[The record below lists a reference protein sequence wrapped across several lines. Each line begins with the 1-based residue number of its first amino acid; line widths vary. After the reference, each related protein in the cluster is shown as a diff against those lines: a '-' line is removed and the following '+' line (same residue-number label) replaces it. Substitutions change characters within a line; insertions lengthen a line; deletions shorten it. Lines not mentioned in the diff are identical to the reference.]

1 MMKKKNITI
10 YDVAKVA
17 SVSPTTVSRVLTRSP
32 LVKESTRRRVLDKME
47 ELDFSPNEAAR
58 SLTTNQTNMIGFI
71 LPDITNPFFSQTYI
85 DVENKARAKGYTVL
99 LRNSMNSSEMESAH
113 LRELAERRV
122 ECIVFMGG
130 RINKSKSNASEI
142 AEMVEVMKKVPIIM
156 VNGFMEGV
164 DCHTIRTNEEEGVR
178 AIVHHL
184 ISQGHKDIGLIGG
197 ERGIATAELKV
208 EYFCEEL
215 GKYGL
220 DYNEEWQIYSGFG
233 IEDGRNA
240 MKQLLLKENLP
251 TAIIGIN
258 DMVIYGALKEC
269 RERKVP
275 ITNFSFVGFDD
286 IFPSDI
292 VHPSLTSVN
301 HNYEI
306 LSTEIVQSLSKI
318 IEKEHLEKEILI
330 DTKLIIRESSQ
341 NKIQYIINN
350 DTGCN

>member
-1 MMKKKNITI
+1 MKKKNITI

-17 SVSPTTVSRVLTRSP
+17 NVSPTTVSRVLTRSP
-32 LVKESTRRRVLDKME
+32 LVKESTRRRVLGKME

-85 DVENKARAKGYTVL
+85 DVETKAREKGYTVL
-99 LRNSMNSSEMESAH
+99 LRNSMSRSEMESAH

-130 RINKSKSNASEI
+130 RINKVNPPIKEI
-142 AEMVEVMKKVPIIM
+142 EEMLEVIKKVPIIM
-156 VNGFMEGV
+156 VNGEMKGI
-164 DCHTIRTNEEEGVR
+164 DSHIIRTDEEEGIR
-178 AIVHHL
+178 SIVSHL
-184 ISQGHKDIGLIGG
+184 VSQGHKKISMIGG
-197 ERGIATAELKV
+197 AKGISSTDIKVETLQKELK
-208 EYFCEEL
+208 
-215 GKYGL
+215 KYHL
-220 DYNEEWQIYSGFG
+220 DYNDNWQIYSGFG
-233 IEDGRNA
+233 IEDGREA
-240 MKQLLLKENLP
+240 MEQLLLEDSHP

-269 RERKVP
+269 REQNVP
-275 ITNFSFVGFDD
+275 ISNFSFVGFDD

-301 HNYEI
+301 HNYD
-306 LSTEIVQSLSKI
+306 LLGTEIVQSLSKI

-330 DTKLIIRESSQ
+330 DTRLIIRESSQ
-341 NKIQYIINN
+341 SKL
-350 DTGCN
+350 